1 MGDYLNRLAHNET
14 RDVLTDWSNRRLSG
28 AVLDDLDRPVE
39 LDQEALFIY
48 ERARQGLS
56 ETLYEEES

>member
-1 MGDYLNRLAHNET
+1 MNDYDSIADGATRSPLN
-14 RDVLTDWSNRRLSG
+14 DWNNRRLSG
-28 AVLDDLDRPVE
+28 AVLDDLDLPVE

-48 ERARQGLS
+48 ERARQSLS